1 LPGQATEQGSDQRV
15 SRRRLVGLGL
25 GPLLCLAMLLAPP
38 PPELGPAGWR
48 TVAVASLMAVW
59 WITEAIPIAATAL
72 LPLVLFPV
80 LGVRPLAET
89 AAPYANPV
97 IFLFLGGFLLAQAM
111 QRWGLHRRIALRI
124 IGAVGTRPVPLIGG
138 FMIAAAFLSMWI
150 SNTATAV
157 MMLPIGLSVI
167 QLAGPS
173 DRDGNFG
180 VALMLGIAYACSI
193 GGLGTLIG
201 TPPNAF
207 VVGYLADN
215 HGIHIGFGQW
225 MLVGMPLV
233 LIGLPVTW
241 LILTRWVYPVRLR
254 ELPGGRTAVLGA
266 LADLGP
272 ASRGEKLVGAVFL
285 LTALAWMTRPILDAW
300 IPGLSDEGI
309 AITAGVALFLIP
321 VSLRRGEF
329 VLDWASAR
337 GLPWDVLVLFGGGL
351 SLAGAIA
358 GSGVAGWIGGALLG
372 AGVQLLPTLAI
383 AAVAVT
389 VIVFLTELMSN
400 TAAAAAFLPILAAL
414 AVGIGQDPLL
424 LTVPAALAASCAFMM
439 PVATPPNAIVYG
451 SGHVSIPAMARAG
464 IVLNV
469 VFAALVSVAG
479 LGLVSLVFLR

>member
-1 LPGQATEQGSDQRV
+1 V
-15 SRRRLVGLGL
+15 SRRRLVGLGV
-25 GPLLCLAMLLAPP
+25 GPLVFLALLFTSP

-97 IFLFLGGFLLAQAM
+97 IFLFLGGFLLAQSM

-124 IGAVGTRPVPLIGG
+124 IGAMGTRPVRLIGG

-215 HGIHIGFGQW
+215 HGIQIGFGQW

-233 LIGLPVTW
+233 LVGLPVTW

-266 LADLGP
+266 LSDLGP
-272 ASRGEKLVGAVFL
+272 ASRGERLVGAVFL
-285 LTALAWMTRPILDAW
+285 LTALAWMTRPILDGW

-329 VLDWASAR
+329 LLDWPSAR

-372 AGVQLLPTLAI
+372 TGVQLLPTLAVL
-383 AAVAVT
+383 AVAVT
-389 VIVFLTELMSN
+389 AIVFVTELMSN

-424 LTVPAALAASCAFMM
+424 FTVPAALAASCAFMM

-451 SGHVSIPAMARAG
+451 SGRVSVPAMARAG

-469 VFAALVSVAG
+469 VFAVLVSVAG